1 MKPFRNILLIVP
13 VLISFQMSGQ
23 FANTTFV
30 TDTVSGCDSLRVRFT
45 PIVIPASR
53 WDTIT
58 GIRWEFGDGGVYLTG
73 QPDPVVHVY
82 DSTGLF
88 TPRMILNNNTTIT
101 RSQFSIRVYEGPTA
115 NFSYSDT
122 AEIGTFTYVF
132 RNVGQADNT
141 LEYHYRWFLQDS
153 LDPVGFQPMLL
164 YTFTE
169 EQSYYLKLAVNTGVL
184 TNNLVCYDTVVRVVD
199 VKDTLDI
206 PNVFSPNDDNINDN
220 WIVKSNGRTTY
231 SLRIFTR
238 TGTLI
243 YQVEAPII
251 IWDGRNQ
258 SGQEMAADT
267 YFYII
272 EPVRLPTRFRRT
284 GYIQLYR

>member
-1 MKPFRNILLIVP
+1 MKLFRNILFAVSVCFTCQLN
-13 VLISFQMSGQ
+13 GQ

-30 TDTVSGCDSLRVRFT
+30 TDTVSGCDSLTVRFI

-58 GIRWEFGDGGVYLTG
+58 SIRWEFGDGMILLTSLSDPVLHAYDTTG
-73 QPDPVVHVY
+73 Q
-82 DSTGLF
+82 F

-101 RSQFSIRVYEGPTA
+101 RSQFSIRVYKGPDA
-115 NFSYSDT
+115 MFSYSDT
-122 AEIGTFTYVF
+122 AEIGTFAYVF
-132 RNVGQADNT
+132 KNVEQVDNSP
-141 LEYHYRWFLQDS
+141 EYQYQWFLQDS
-153 LDPVGFQPMLL
+153 LVGSRAMLL
-164 YTFTE
+164 YTFPE

-184 TNNLVCYDTVVRVVD
+184 TNNLVCYDTVVRVID

-206 PNVFSPNDDNINDN
+206 PNVFSPNGDDINDR

-231 SLRIFTR
+231 SLRIFAR

-243 YQVEAPII
+243 YQAEAPII

-272 EPVRLPTRFRRT
+272 EPVKLPTRFRRT